1 LYIPHFGKTN
11 PILCWHLKGLLDC
24 YDEYCVFEAQQLF
37 DMPGMYAAI
46 FAAGALG
53 YTLNLLFLLI
63 ERRFVHWAGR

>member
-1 LYIPHFGKTN
+1 
-11 PILCWHLKGLLDC
+11 LLDC